1 MPGLLLS
8 QVNSRKQEEERRG
21 KDVTKVFENIL
32 SESGFEAFKK
42 C

>member
-8 QVNSRKQEEERRG
+8 HAISRKQEEERRG
-21 KDVTKVFENIL
+21 KDVTKVFENVL
-32 SESGFEAFKK
+32 SESSFEAFKK